1 MEFNIIYQKYN
12 KIIHYLLTRYQITYN
27 YDEFYQLLLIQMWH
41 LSNNYKPSKSNK
53 FSSYLFIRLNY
64 YLIDIFRKESNKI
77 KTSDIDDYISSEI
90 EPYQHINNE
99 SLLIQDIHYLLNSK
113 EKEWLLLKLSGYK
126 QYEIAERM
134 HLSLTTIKK
143 LRSQCNLKSQNIY
156 IILLK
161 RNETMNHLTT
171 TNLLYIQTEISDKL
185 STKWQYKQ
193 YDISLPIS
201 INNTLDYMLEL
212 HQKTLPLQ
220 KKIAKR
226 LLHINKKFL
235 FMYVINSFYFL

>member
-41 LSNNYKPSKSNK
+41 LSNNYNPSKSNK

-90 EPYQHINNE
+90 EPSQHINNE

-143 LRSQCNLKSQNIY
+143 IKKSVQSKISKHLHYTLK
-156 IILLK
+156 K
-161 RNETMNHLTT
+161 
-171 TNLLYIQTEISDKL
+171 D
-185 STKWQYKQ
+185 
-193 YDISLPIS
+193 
-201 INNTLDYMLEL
+201 
-212 HQKTLPLQ
+212 
-220 KKIAKR
+220 
-226 LLHINKKFL
+226 
-235 FMYVINSFYFL
+235 

>member
-41 LSNNYKPSKSNK
+41 LSNNYNPSKSNK

-90 EPYQHINNE
+90 EPSQHINNE

-143 LRSQCNLKSQNIY
+143 IKKSVQSKITKHLHYTLK
-156 IILLK
+156 K
-161 RNETMNHLTT
+161 E
-171 TNLLYIQTEISDKL
+171 
-185 STKWQYKQ
+185 
-193 YDISLPIS
+193 
-201 INNTLDYMLEL
+201 
-212 HQKTLPLQ
+212 
-220 KKIAKR
+220 
-226 LLHINKKFL
+226 
-235 FMYVINSFYFL
+235 